1 MKTKASKQSHI
12 TKKVHI
18 KKGDFVKQISG
29 KIIDE
34 KNTGKVLRIYPK
46 TYRALVEGLN
56 IISRHTK
63 PSAAYPEG
71 GIIKKEAPIH
81 ISNLM
86 VLENGTATRV
96 GRKENEKGKLQR
108 YSVKTGEFIS

>member
-1 MKTKASKQSHI
+1 MKTKNNSHQTAKI
-12 TKKVHI
+12 HI
-18 KKGDFVKQISG
+18 KKGDTVVQISG
-29 KIIDE
+29 KIVDN
-34 KNTGKVLRIYPK
+34 KNTGKVLRVYPK

-63 PSAAYPEG
+63 PSASSPNG

-86 VLENGTATRV
+86 VMDGGKATRL
-96 GRKENEKGKLQR
+96 GRKTNEKGKLQR
-108 YSVKTGEFIS
+108 YAVKTGDFIS

>member
-1 MKTKASKQSHI
+1 M
-12 TKKVHI
+12 
-18 KKGDFVKQISG
+18 QIAG
-29 KIIDE
+29 KIVDNQ
-34 KNTGKVLRIYPK
+34 NTGKVLRVYTK

-63 PSAAYPEG
+63 PNATHPNG

-86 VLENGTATRV
+86 LMEDGKPTRV
-96 GRKENEKGKLQR
+96 GRKVNDKDKLQR
-108 YSVKTGEFIS
+108 YSVKTGEFIK

>member
-1 MKTKASKQSHI
+1 M
-12 TKKVHI
+12 
-18 KKGDFVKQISG
+18 QIAG
-29 KIIDE
+29 KIVDNQ
-34 KNTGKVLRIYPK
+34 NTGKVLRVYTK

-63 PSAAYPEG
+63 PNATHPNG

-86 VLENGTATRV
+86 LLEDGKPTRV
-96 GRKENEKGKLQR
+96 GRKLNDKEKLQR
-108 YSVKTGEFIS
+108 FSVKTGEFIK

>member
-1 MKTKASKQSHI
+1 MKTNKNSHQTAKI
-12 TKKVHI
+12 HI
-18 KKGDFVKQISG
+18 KKGDTVMQIAG
-29 KIIDE
+29 KIVDNQ
-34 KNTGKVLRIYPK
+34 NTGKVLRVYTK

-63 PSAAYPEG
+63 PNATHPNG

-86 VLENGTATRV
+86 LLEDGKPTRV
-96 GRKENEKGKLQR
+96 GRKLNDKDKLQR
-108 YSVKTGEFIS
+108 YSVKTGEFIK

>member
-1 MKTKASKQSHI
+1 MKKKQNSHETAKI
-12 TKKVHI
+12 HI
-18 KKGDFVKQISG
+18 KKGDTVVQIAG
-29 KIIDE
+29 KIVDD
-34 KNTGKVLRIYPK
+34 KNTGKVLKVYTK

-63 PSAAYPEG
+63 PSATNPNG

-86 VLENGTATRV
+86 LLEGGKATRV

>member
-1 MKTKASKQSHI
+1 MKAKNKSHI
-12 TKKVHI
+12 TPKIHI
-18 KKGDFVKQISG
+18 KKGDLVKQISG
-29 KIIDE
+29 KIVDNQ
-34 KNTGKVLRIYPK
+34 NTGKVLRVYPK

-63 PSAAYPEG
+63 PIAAYPEG

-86 VLENGTATRV
+86 LMNNGEATRV

-108 YSVKTGEFIS
+108 FSVKTGEFIN

>member
-1 MKTKASKQSHI
+1 MKTNKNSHQTAKI
-12 TKKVHI
+12 HI
-18 KKGDFVKQISG
+18 KKGDTVMQIAG
-29 KIIDE
+29 KIVDNQ
-34 KNTGKVLRIYPK
+34 NTGKVLRVYTK

-63 PSAAYPEG
+63 PNATHPNG

-86 VLENGTATRV
+86 LLEDGKPTRV
-96 GRKENEKGKLQR
+96 GRKVNDKDKLQR
-108 YSVKTGEFIS
+108 YSVKTGEFIK

>member
-1 MKTKASKQSHI
+1 MKTNKNSHQTAKI
-12 TKKVHI
+12 HI
-18 KKGDFVKQISG
+18 KKGDTVMQIAG
-29 KIIDE
+29 KIVDNQ
-34 KNTGKVLRIYPK
+34 NTGKVLRVYTK

-63 PSAAYPEG
+63 QSATHPNG

-86 VLENGTATRV
+86 LVEDGKVTRI
-96 GRKENEKGKLQR
+96 GRKENDKGKLQR
-108 YSVKTGEFIS
+108 YSVKTGDFIK

>member
-1 MKTKASKQSHI
+1 MKTKKNSHDTAKI
-12 TKKVHI
+12 HI
-18 KKGDFVKQISG
+18 KKGDTVIQIAG
-29 KIIDE
+29 KIKDE
-34 KNTGKVLRIYPK
+34 KNTGKVLRVYTK

-63 PSAAYPEG
+63 PNSANPNG

-86 VLENGTATRV
+86 LAEKGEVTRV

-108 YSVKTGEFIS
+108 YSLKSGEFIN

>member
-1 MKTKASKQSHI
+1 MKNINTSHQTGKI
-12 TKKVHI
+12 HI
-18 KKGDFVKQISG
+18 KKGDTVMQIAG
-29 KIIDE
+29 KIVDGQ
-34 KNTGKVLRIYPK
+34 NTGKVIRVYPK

-63 PSAAYPEG
+63 PNATHPNG

-86 VLENGTATRV
+86 LVEGGKPTRV
-96 GRKENEKGKLQR
+96 GRKLNDNGKLQR
-108 YSVKTGEFIS
+108 YSVKSGDFIK

>member
-1 MKTKASKQSHI
+1 MKTNNNSHQTAKI
-12 TKKVHI
+12 HI
-18 KKGDFVKQISG
+18 KKGDTVMQIAG
-29 KIIDE
+29 KIVDNQ
-34 KNTGKVLRIYPK
+34 NTGKVLRVYTK

-63 PSAAYPEG
+63 PNATHPNG

-86 VLENGTATRV
+86 LVENGKPTRV
-96 GRKENEKGKLQR
+96 GRKLNDNGKLQR
-108 YSVKTGEFIS
+108 VSVKTGEFIK

>member
-1 MKTKASKQSHI
+1 MKAKKNSHETTKI
-12 TKKVHI
+12 HI
-18 KKGDFVKQISG
+18 KKGDTVMQIAG
-29 KIIDE
+29 KITDN
-34 KNTGKVLRIYPK
+34 KNTGKVLVVYTK

-63 PSAAYPEG
+63 PNSANPNG

-86 VLENGTATRV
+86 LVENGEVTRV

-108 YSVKTGEFIS
+108 YSVKSQGFIK

>member
-1 MKTKASKQSHI
+1 MKTKNNAHQTAKI
-12 TKKVHI
+12 HI
-18 KKGDFVKQISG
+18 KKGDTVMQIAG
-29 KIIDE
+29 KIVDNQ
-34 KNTGKVLRIYPK
+34 NTGKVLRVYTK

-63 PSAAYPEG
+63 PNATHPNG

-86 VLENGTATRV
+86 LLEDGKPTRV
-96 GRKENEKGKLQR
+96 GRKLNDKEKLQR
-108 YSVKTGEFIS
+108 FSVKTGEFIK

>member
-1 MKTKASKQSHI
+1 MSKHKNSHQTAKI
-12 TKKVHI
+12 HI
-18 KKGDFVKQISG
+18 KKGDTVIQIAG
-29 KIIDE
+29 KIVDE
-34 KNTGKVLRIYPK
+34 KNTGKVLKVYPK

-63 PSAAYPEG
+63 PSATSPNG
-71 GIIKKEAPIH
+71 GIIKREAPIH

-86 VLENGTATRV
+86 IMDGSTATRV

>member
-1 MKTKASKQSHI
+1 MKTRKNSHETAKI
-12 TKKVHI
+12 HI
-18 KKGDFVKQISG
+18 KKGDTVRQIAG
-29 KIIDE
+29 KIVDD
-34 KNTGKVLRIYPK
+34 KNTGKVLVIYPK

-63 PSAAYPEG
+63 PNSANPNG

-86 VLENGTATRV
+86 LVEGGQLTRI
-96 GRKENEKGKLQR
+96 GRKENDKGKLQR
-108 YSVKTGEFIS
+108 YSVKSGDFIK